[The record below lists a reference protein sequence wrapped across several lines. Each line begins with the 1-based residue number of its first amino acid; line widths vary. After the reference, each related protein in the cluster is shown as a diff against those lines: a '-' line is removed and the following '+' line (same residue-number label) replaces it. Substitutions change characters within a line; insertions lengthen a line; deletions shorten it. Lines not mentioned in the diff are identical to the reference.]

1 MTEETIFEADKP
13 DEVVPETPVID
24 TPSAPVIPTE
34 LQGIVGEGKKY
45 STLDAAYASI
55 APAQNHIA
63 TIEAENASLKQTL
76 EGQRTTREL
85 VDELRSTQANGQTSP
100 APQVN
105 QQDIST
111 LVNQELTKIDQ
122 VKTKAQN
129 NKTVA
134 QRFMKQ
140 YGAKGEEV
148 YNQLATDSGL
158 TVSDLNI
165 IAANSPTA
173 VFKMAGLGPQQQPQV
188 TPTSAGSV
196 NTQAYQ
202 AEPTGELNS
211 KVKSFNTKD
220 VKDAWAIA
228 GEKARRKLGV

>member
-1 MTEETIFEADKP
+1 MTEETIFEGDKP
-13 DEVVPETPVID
+13 AEAVVEAPVVD

-34 LQGIVGEGKKY
+34 LQGLVGEGKKY
-45 STLDAAYASI
+45 STLEAAYASI

-63 TIEAENASLKQTL
+63 TIEAENASLKQSL

-85 VDELRSTQANGQTSP
+85 MDELRSTQAQGQTT
-100 APQVN
+100 PQAEVN
-105 QQDIST
+105 QEHIST
-111 LVNQELTKIDQ
+111 MVNQELTKIEQ
-122 VKTKAQN
+122 TKTKAQN

-134 QRFMKQ
+134 QRFIKQ
-140 YGAKGEEV
+140 YGTKGEEV

-158 TVSDLNI
+158 TVADLNI

-173 VFKMAGLGPQQQPQV
+173 VFKMAGFEQKRVDVAP
-188 TPTSAGSV
+188 SIGSV

-202 AEPTGELNS
+202 AEPTGELS
-211 KVKSFNTKD
+211 SRAKSFNSKD

-228 GEKARRKLGV
+228 GEKAKRKLGL